1 MVGRVGLRHG
11 QVRWGLE
18 RHGRYGGVWLMH
30 ELVGR
35 GMAGYG
41 TAGMVGLGEL
51 GLGEAGSGRVW
62 QVRSGKVR
70 SFWAS

>member
-1 MVGRVGLRHG
+1 MLSPGSFGWDLVRQGRCGLVWFVG
-11 QVRWGLE
+11 VRSSE
-18 RHGRYGGVWLMH
+18 
-30 ELVGR
+30 VGR
-35 GMAGYG
+35 GEVRLG